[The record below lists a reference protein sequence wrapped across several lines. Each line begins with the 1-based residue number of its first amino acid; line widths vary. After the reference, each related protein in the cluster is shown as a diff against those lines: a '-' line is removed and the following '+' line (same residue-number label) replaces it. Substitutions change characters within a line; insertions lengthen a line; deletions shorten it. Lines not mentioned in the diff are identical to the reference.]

1 MEVSVSNMEPAVPD
15 ILRRGLEQYGLTG
28 RVSPRAVQKLNTYGQ
43 MLLKKNRELNLTAIT
58 DPVDV
63 ANLHMLDCA
72 ALLNCADLEGAKSL
86 IDVGTGAGFPGMVLK
101 ILLPSLDVTLL
112 DSLNKRLDWL
122 AEVCNQLELDSVDTV
137 HQRAEEAGHDPAFR
151 ERFDFAAARA
161 VADLG
166 ILCEL
171 CLPFVKVGGKFLA
184 MKAVNSGQEVDGAA
198 PAIRELGGEL
208 ERCWDYQIPETG
220 VIHRVVVVKKTAP
233 TPPRYPRR
241 WAKIQKAP
249 LSGHNK

>member
-1 MEVSVSNMEPAVPD
+1 MDIQE
-15 ILRRGLEQYGLTG
+15 ILRRGLEQYGPAG
-28 RVSPRAVQKLNTYGQ
+28 RVSPQAVERLDEYAR
-43 MLLKKNRELNLTAIT
+43 LLLDKNREMNLTAIT
-58 DPVDV
+58 DPMDA

-72 ALLNCADLEGAKSL
+72 ALLNCADLDGKSL

-101 ILLPSLDVTLL
+101 ILLPSLDVTLM

-122 AEVCNQLELDSVDTV
+122 AEVCTALGLDSINTV
-137 HQRAEEAGHDPAFR
+137 HARAEEAGLNPAFR

-161 VADLG
+161 VADFAV
-166 ILCEL
+166 LCEL

-184 MKAVNSGQEVDGAA
+184 MKSVGSEAEIEAADGALQ
-198 PAIRELGGEL
+198 ELGGEL
-208 ERCWDYQIPETG
+208 ETCFDYQIPETE

-241 WAKIQKAP
+241 WAKIQKSP
-249 LSGHNK
+249 LSRRNR

>member
-1 MEVSVSNMEPAVPD
+1 MD
-15 ILRRGLEQYGLTG
+15 IQKILRQGLAEYDLTG
-28 RVSPRAVQKLNTYGQ
+28 RVDEQAARNLNIYCQ
-43 MLLKKNRELNLTAIT
+43 LLLDKNREMNLTAIT
-58 DPVDV
+58 DPADV

-72 ALLNCADLEGAKSL
+72 ALLNCAELEGKSL

-101 ILLPSLDVTLL
+101 MLTPSMEVTLL

-122 AEVCNQLELDSVDTV
+122 AEVCAALKLDGVNTV
-137 HQRAEEAGHDPAFR
+137 HQRAEEAGQDPSFR
-151 ERFDFAAARA
+151 ERFDFATARA
-161 VADLG
+161 VADLS

-184 MKAVNSGQEVDGAA
+184 MKGVGSGQEIEASEAA
-198 PAIRELGGEL
+198 VRELGGAL
-208 ERCWDYQIPETG
+208 EQCFDYQIPKTD

-241 WAKIQKAP
+241 WAKIQKGP
-249 LSGHNK
+249 LSGHNR